1 MAKKIESNLKNM
13 LLSLFI
19 ISFLSSL
26 ALGFTHD
33 ITKEPIA
40 KSKLEKQL
48 NAIKEVVPEFNNN
61 PFDKKEKYVVEGFDK
76 LEFYPAKKD
85 GVLVGTAVKTF
96 TKKGFSGEFWLMV
109 GLLPDGTINNIS
121 VLDHKETPGLGSKMD
136 GKFKDQFN
144 KKNPST
150 FNLKVKKDGGDVDA
164 ITASTISSRAFGDA
178 VQKAYD
184 GYMKGGRK

>member
-40 KSKLEKQL
+40 KSKLDKQL

-61 PFDKKEKYVVEGFDK
+61 PFGEKYVVEGFDK

-85 GVLVGTAVKTF
+85 GNLVGTAVKTF
-96 TKKGFSGEFWLMV
+96 TSKGFSGEFWLMV

-121 VLDHKETPGLGSKMD
+121 VLEHKETPGLGSKMD
-136 GKFKDQFN
+136 GKFKEQF
-144 KKNPST
+144 KSKNPTS
-150 FNLKVKKDGGDVDA
+150 FKLIVKKDGGDIDA

-184 GYMKGGRK
+184 GYIKGGQK